1 MRTKRSNR
9 AGFTLIEIMIV
20 VGIMGLIAL
29 IGIPSIYQIA
39 KKEGM
44 RRAVTDMKEVLSNAR
59 AKAILSGNEVQLKFY
74 PIEKRFEITG
84 GGPAATNPDSAPTPS
99 SEASTPSP
107 NQITSGT
114 LPEDISFGMLVVDG
128 VNYLESEWTRVR
140 FFPNGTCD
148 ELRLVL
154 EQPGTEEIRGIELET
169 TTGFIKMTK
178 NPLEIA
184 TWY

>member
-1 MRTKRSNR
+1 
-9 AGFTLIEIMIV
+9 
-20 VGIMGLIAL
+20 
-29 IGIPSIYQIA
+29 
-39 KKEGM
+39 
-44 RRAVTDMKEVLSNAR
+44 
-59 AKAILSGNEVQLKFY
+59 
-74 PIEKRFEITG
+74 
-84 GGPAATNPDSAPTPS
+84 
-99 SEASTPSP
+99 
-107 NQITSGT
+107 
-114 LPEDISFGMLVVDG
+114 MLVVDG

>member
-1 MRTKRSNR
+1 
-9 AGFTLIEIMIV
+9 MIV

-44 RRAVTDMKEVLSNAR
+44 RRAVTDMKDVINNAR
-59 AKAILSGNEVQLKFY
+59 AKAILSGKEAQLKFY
-74 PIEKRFEITG
+74 PTERRFEITG
-84 GGPAATNPDSAPTPS
+84 GTSAPANPDSAPAAPA
-99 SEASTPSP
+99 EASASSSQNPIS
-107 NQITSGT
+107 SGT
-114 LPEDISFGMLVVDG
+114 LPEDVSFGMLVVDG

-154 EQPGTEEIRGIELET
+154 EQPGTDVIRGLELET
-169 TTGFIKMTK
+169 TTGFIKMTS
-178 NPLEIA
+178 NPSEIA